1 MIDTLK
7 IYNQLKETLNEDSA
21 RVIVEIFKKIYDELQ
36 NNVTKTEF
44 KELSEIVQN
53 LAKAQKKTEE
63 RVEIL
68 TQRLDTLAQRVEEL
82 AEAQK
87 KTEKRLNELAE
98 AQKKTEKR
106 LNELAEAQK
115 KTEKR
120 VNELAKAQKKTE
132 ETLNSLILE
141 HKETRKQLGGLSHT
155 VGYML
160 ENEALKSLPKL
171 LKQEHNINVKGKLVR
186 RFLKDKDEQ
195 YLEVNILGKAQR
207 NSKEFVIIGESKSQ
221 LSKKDIANFIR
232 KRIERFKPVYR
243 NILPIIVTHMISEP
257 DVEEYAHK
265 KGIIIFYSY
274 EL

>member
-1 MIDTLK
+1 MIDTLE

-21 RVIVEIFKKIYDELQ
+21 RVIVEIFKKIYNELQ
-36 NNVTKTEF
+36 NNVTKAEF
-44 KELSEIVQN
+44 KELSDTVQK
-53 LAKAQKKTEE
+53 LAEAQKELAEAQKKTEK
-63 RVEIL
+63 RV
-68 TQRLDTLAQRVEEL
+68 DALAQRVEEL

-98 AQKKTEKR
+98 AQKKTE
-106 LNELAEAQK
+106 
-115 KTEKR
+115 
-120 VNELAKAQKKTE
+120 

-141 HKETRKQLGGLSHT
+141 HKETRRQLGGLSHT

-160 ENEALKSLPKL
+160 ESEALKSLPKL

-195 YLEVNILGKAQR
+195 YLEVNIFGKAQR
-207 NSKEFVIIGESKSQ
+207 SSKEFVIIGESKSQ
-221 LSKKDIANFIR
+221 LSKRDIANFIR
-232 KRIERFKPVYR
+232 KRIERFKPVYH